1 MKFGLMFTNT
11 GMGSSAAGAIDLATR
26 AERLG
31 FESLWTVEHVVVPS
45 GYQSAYPYHPSGKM
59 AGGLEEFD
67 LPDPLIWLAYVAVA
81 DRAHPPGD
89 GDPHRPAAQPGGA
102 GQGGRHASTRCRG
115 GRVTLGVG
123 VGWLEEEFDALGV
136 PFNDRGRRLDDY
148 VSTMRALWA
157 GGKTSVH
164 SEFTSFEQ
172 CISLPR
178 PATGTVPIVIG
189 GHSPAAARRAG
200 RLGDGFFPG
209 NGKVD
214 ELAGVFDMFRG
225 RVRRRRARPGRRRA
239 ERRRRWSLVRRHRQA
254 RRRAR
259 GVGRRAGDPVAVAG
273 RPARRA
279 GRVAGRPLRHGR
291 VGRVASARDRNRSG
305 HGRQVA
311 GLAASGRCC
320 QPPNAAATT
329 GSGNGRFDAVD
340 RIRPHR

>member
-67 LPDPLIWLAYVAVA
+67 LPDPLIWLAFVASRTERIRLATGILIVPQRNPVVLAKAVA
-81 DRAHPPGD
+81 SLDAL
-89 GDPHRPAAQPGGA
+89 
-102 GQGGRHASTRCRG
+102 SG

-123 VGWLEEEFDALGV
+123 VGWLEEEFNAIGV

-148 VSTMRALWA
+148 VATMRALWA

-189 GHSPAAARRAG
+189 GHSPAAARRAA

-214 ELAGVFDMFRG
+214 ELAGVYDMFRAACADAG
-225 RVRRRRARPGRRRA
+225 RDPADVELSAGGGGR
-239 ERRRRWSLVRRHRQA
+239 SFDDIA
-254 RRRAR
+254 RRVDELEALGVAR
-259 GVGRRAGDPVAVAG
+259 VILSPLPGDQ
-273 RPARRA
+273 
-279 GRVAGRPLRHGR
+279 L
-291 VGRVASARDRNRSG
+291 D
-305 HGRQVA
+305 
-311 GLAASGRCC
+311 GLAESLAD
-320 QPPNAAATT
+320 
-329 GSGNGRFDAVD
+329 RFGMTV
-340 RIRPHR
+340 